1 MTMRLSRIPLFLYLI
16 FKQKLAEAFPRSSE
30 DHAASNFLIHKG
42 SKRKV
47 LAFLK
52 RSGAKDVLFLRSETW
67 VDESENGAEKEVNS
81 FQANGKGF

>member
-16 FKQKLAEAFPRSSE
+16 FKQKLAEAFSRSSE
-30 DHAASNFLIHKG
+30 DHTARNFLIHKG

-47 LAFLK
+47 LDFLK
-52 RSGAKDVLFLRSETW
+52 RSGAKDGLVSAKRNKA
-67 VDESENGAEKEVNS
+67 DESENGVEKEANS